1 GDTRFDTVIEIA
13 ENFKPIP
20 AIEAFLNGKKC
31 IVVGSSWG
39 SDEEVLQKVLT
50 TLADNDIKLII
61 APHEVNEGH
70 LKELEKLFP
79 VSARFSELPA
89 KEANI
94 LIIDNVGMLSRLYKY
109 SYIAYIGGGFTGDG
123 VHNILEA
130 AVYGKPVVFGKNFKK
145 YKEAIDLID
154 EGGANSFLTENEL
167 TQILLELITNQN
179 SYRQRCEASKR
190 YVLKNKGATEKI
202 LAYIDENRLLTR

>member
-1 GDTRFDTVIEIA
+1 VIEIA

-190 YVLKNKGATEKI
+190 YVLENKGATEKI